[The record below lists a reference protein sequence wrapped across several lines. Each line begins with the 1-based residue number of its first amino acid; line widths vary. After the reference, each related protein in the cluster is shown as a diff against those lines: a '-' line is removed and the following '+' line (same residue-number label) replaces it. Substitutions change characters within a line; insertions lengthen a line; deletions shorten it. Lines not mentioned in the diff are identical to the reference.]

1 MIRKLLQNFM
11 VLTGAVGVAVA
22 TLGQPVL
29 ALDPL
34 KDGCAATPDAAICK
48 EKDKAEQKV
57 PKMVQNI
64 VNLLIYALGIIC
76 VIVIIIAG
84 IMYATAAGDSNQITK
99 AKNAILYA
107 VVGLVVALMAYG
119 IVNFV
124 LERVG

>member
-1 MIRKLLQNFM
+1 M
-11 VLTGAVGVAVA
+11 VLAGVVGVAVA
-22 TLGQPVL
+22 TVGQPVL